1 MKKRA
6 LFLATLCTF
15 FLLFSGCG
23 KKVTLDLE
31 KISTNLET
39 ITTDTFYLQGAA
51 LVIDEKEFFNNL
63 EDVYDYDFEK
73 IFDLDKD
80 LIQEYSVRMNKKT
93 KEMYLLLL
101 PVEGKKEDVKDAM
114 KDYFKSLEKKEKSDK
129 LDMIKDRLEE
139 EIDNYLIYIVS
150 KDNNEEIF
158 NSIKDLRV
166 PLFGGLTQI
175 DDEVLRTQFDI
186 NPTDLDSY
194 LIATPMMMTQTNG
207 YYILKPASGKENVV
221 KEKMTTYMTNLEE
234 QWKTYLPDQYEL
246 VKNRKEVTYGDYLI
260 YIISSDNDKVF
271 EEIKKAEI

>member
-31 KISTNLET
+31 KVSTNLET

-51 LVIDEKEFFNNL
+51 LVIEEKEFFSDL
-63 EDVYDYDFEK
+63 EDIYDYDFEK

-101 PVEGKKEDVKDAM
+101 PIEGKKEDVKDTM
-114 KDYFKSLEKKEKSDK
+114 DDYFKSLEKKEKDDT

-139 EIDNYLIYIVS
+139 EIDDYLIYIVS
-150 KDNNEEIF
+150 KDTNENIF

-166 PLFGGLTQI
+166 PLFGGLMQI
-175 DDEVLRTQFDI
+175 DDEFLRTQFDI

-194 LIATPMMMTQTNG
+194 LIAIPNMMTQTSG
-207 YYILKPASGKENVV
+207 YYILKPASGKEKDV

-246 VKNRKEVTYGDYLI
+246 VKNRKEITYGDYLI

>member
-101 PVEGKKEDVKDAM
+101 PVEGKKEDVKDTM

-139 EIDNYLIYIVS
+139 EVDNYLIYIVS